1 MATMPDLYDRLE
13 NRVPQTRETFLFRD
27 LRHIL
32 SITKSRAPAIRAQ
45 LKGIEIASLT
55 ARAELARIPILRAR
69 DLAALQA
76 EAPPFGGL
84 CATRPSALKQ
94 IFTSPGAIAVPEG
107 KARDWWGA
115 ARALYVAGLRK
126 GMIAVNCFSCE
137 QGPDAN
143 MMASG
148 AEALGCPVIWLG
160 AGALDFKV
168 KAIAHLKPRFY
179 CGTADHLKRILDHAA
194 ETGADVSTLRNGLV
208 MGDFAP
214 GLRNEISLR
223 GLHVKLAFAR
233 PELGVV
239 AFESGATEGL
249 TLNEGLILEFVDPSN
264 GQIVEP
270 GKPGEMVVTR
280 LNPDYPLLRFGTGAV
295 SAQLLHRSTCGRTN
309 MRIRTPQEY
318 AAESAECRGIRLHSG
333 QLVEIAKRHP
343 SLGRLRLVVRRSKE
357 QDVLILRAEHRGDE
371 KCLSESLSETLH
383 RVTQMRGTIELVS
396 PGSLRDDES
405 GIIDERPLN

>member
-32 SITKSRAPAIRAQ
+32 SITKSRVPAIRAQ

-69 DLAALQA
+69 EIAALQT
-76 EAPPFGGL
+76 ETPPFGGL
-84 CATRPSALKQ
+84 CATRPNALKQ
-94 IFTSPGAIAVPEG
+94 IFASPGAIAVPEG
-107 KARDWWGA
+107 KARDWWSAG
-115 ARALYVAGLRK
+115 RALYAAGLRK
-126 GMIAVNCFSCE
+126 GLIAVNCFSSE
-137 QGPDAN
+137 QDPNAN

-148 AEALGCPVIWLG
+148 AEALGCPVIPLG

-168 KAIAHLKPRFY
+168 KTIAHLKPRFY
-179 CGTADHLKRILDHAA
+179 CGTADHLKQILDHAA
-194 ETGADVSTLRNGLV
+194 EIGADVSTLRNGLV
-208 MGDFAP
+208 MGDFAA

-264 GQIVEP
+264 DQIVQP

-295 SAQLLHRSTCGRTN
+295 SAQLPHRSTCGRTN
-309 MRIRTPQEY
+309 MRIRAPQEY
-318 AAESAECRGIRLHSG
+318 AAESAECCGMRLHSG
-333 QLVEIAKRHP
+333 QLEEIAERHP

-405 GIIDERPLN
+405 GIVDERPLN